1 MKQKITDVHSSCS
14 ILLYFISNIYFAY
27 EQALQFCHCFAI
39 KKRFLILSAYF
50 HNGDCLSACEKVT
63 VMVMVALET
72 ADGNGT

>member
-27 EQALQFCHCFAI
+27 EQALQFCHCFAM
-39 KKRFLILSAYF
+39 KKRFLIVSAYF
-50 HNGDCLSACEKVT
+50 HNGDRLPR
-63 VMVMVALET
+63 VMVALET